1 MDHFPIFLAVAGRR
15 ITVSGGGEAALAKLR
30 LLLKT
35 TAHIN
40 VFAADPAPEL
50 LALAQAGRIHLTPR
64 ALEPGDALCSMAFYA
79 ANDDHGEDARVTR
92 LAQADGSLT
101 NWVDNLGASQ
111 FITPAIVDR
120 DPVTVAIGTEG
131 AAPVLAR
138 RIKADLEERLP
149 ASLGVLARIGKGFR
163 RMAEA
168 LPMGRARRDFWSA
181 YYDRAGPAALAE
193 GGVEAVEPALRRLME
208 AHSRA
213 EARPGRVDLVGAG
226 PGDPDLMTLKA
237 RKALDKADVVI
248 HDRLVA
254 PEILELARREAVLID
269 AGKKGFGSQMAQGD
283 ICDLMVAHAR
293 DGAQVVRLKAGDP
306 CVYARLDEEIEALEA
321 AGIDWSIVPGLTAA
335 SAAAAQIGQSLTRRG
350 RNSSLR
356 FLTGHDIDGFAE
368 QDWRALARAGSVAA
382 IYMGARGAR
391 FIQGRLLMHGAEPDT
406 PVTAVE
412 NASRADARV
421 IATRL
426 SDLSAALEG
435 AAPSGPVILLYG
447 LAPRAAAA
455 ALPRIPEAHDI
466 HDLHDPQDDTIQI
479 EERA

>member
-30 LLLKT
+30 LLMKT
-35 TAHIN
+35 TAHVN
-40 VFAADPAPEL
+40 VFAADPAPEVV
-50 LALAQAGRIHLTPR
+50 ALAEAGRIRLTRR
-64 ALEPGDALCSMAFYA
+64 ALEPGDALCSVAFYA
-79 ANDDHGEDARVTR
+79 ANDDDAEDARVTR
-92 LAQADGSLT
+92 LAQADGALT
-101 NWVDNLGASQ
+101 NRVDNLEESQ

-149 ASLGVLARIGKGFR
+149 ASLGPLARVGKGFR
-163 RMAEA
+163 KMAEA
-168 LPMGRARRDFWSA
+168 LPMGRVRRDFWSA
-181 YYDRAGPAALAE
+181 YYDAAGPAALAD
-193 GGVEAVEPALRRLME
+193 GGVEALEPALKRLLQT
-208 AHSRA
+208 HLNA

-237 RKALDKADVVI
+237 RKALDAADVVI

-254 PEILELARREAVLID
+254 PAILELARREAVLID
-269 AGKKGFGSQMAQGD
+269 AGKKGFGAQMAQAD
-283 ICDLMVAHAR
+283 ICDLMLAHAR
-293 DGAQVVRLKAGDP
+293 EGAQVVRLKAGDP
-306 CVYARLDEEIEALEA
+306 TVYARLDEEIAALEA
-321 AGIDWSIVPGLTAA
+321 AGIAWSIVPGLTAA

-356 FLTGHDIDGFAE
+356 FLTGHDVDGFAE
-368 QDWRALARAGSVAA
+368 QDWRALARPDTVAA

-391 FIQGRLLMHGAEPDT
+391 FIQGRLLMHGADPDT

-412 NASRADARV
+412 NASRTDARV
-421 IATRL
+421 IAARL
-426 SDLSAALEG
+426 ADLPTALDA
-435 AAPSGPVILLYG
+435 AAPDGPVILLYG
-447 LAPRAAAA
+447 LAPRATAA
-455 ALPRIPEAHDI
+455 ALPLPHSQFQ
-466 HDLHDPQDDTIQI
+466 L